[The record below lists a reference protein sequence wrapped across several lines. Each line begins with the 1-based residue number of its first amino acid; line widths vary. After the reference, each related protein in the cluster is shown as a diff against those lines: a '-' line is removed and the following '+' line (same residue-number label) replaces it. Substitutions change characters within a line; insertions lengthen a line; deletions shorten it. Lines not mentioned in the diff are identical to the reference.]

1 MLQKSNTWH
10 CTGETNWGCSDETSW
25 SCSGDADNFLVV
37 VPKWRDRLG
46 L

>member
-37 VPKWRDRLG
+37 VPKWRDGLG